1 MVGGSLY
8 IITRVRV
15 CVGVIIYGVV
25 LVGVLGRDLTMDTQ
39 IDVDRWVCAAEA
51 EICEIDGALNALGA
65 EPTPEG
71 IDLHGLANLDAP
83 GVAAYLRGL
92 AAKLQVVATNLN
104 YLADH
109 ADLTELAASLN
120 LPPSTLAEATPGSS
134 AGTSPGLVSQEVER
148 LLAQLEEPVPPVS
161 QGEAYG
167 GA

>member
-1 MVGGSLY
+1 
-8 IITRVRV
+8 
-15 CVGVIIYGVV
+15 
-25 LVGVLGRDLTMDTQ
+25 MDTQ

-109 ADLTELAASLN
+109 ADLTGLAGSLKSSQS
-120 LPPSTLAEATPGSS
+120 STVSNRVTEAT
-134 AGTSPGLVSQEVER
+134 VEDFPSR
-148 LLAQLEEPVPPVS
+148 
-161 QGEAYG
+161 
-167 GA
+167 